1 MTENAVSF
9 TGHQFDAATGLVYA
23 RARYYDP
30 TLGRFLSQDPEWAVN
45 PYVYALD
52 APLEF
57 TDPTGRADA
66 AEDPLLRS
74 RFQALNNYF
83 RPMANGNA
91 EYAREFAMKIAKLG
105 PQALRQALRGFY
117 DAAFCAGL

>member
-30 TLGRFLSQDPEWAVN
+30 TIGRFLSQDPEAAIN
-45 PYVYALD
+45 PYVYAFD

-57 TDPTGRADA
+57 TDPTGRMA
-66 AEDPLLRS
+66 AEKGKRKPRS
-74 RFQALNNYF
+74 EG
-83 RPMANGNA
+83 RPSSKHGK
-91 EYAREFAMKIAKLG
+91 RSSSRK
-105 PQALRQALRGFY
+105 Q
-117 DAAFCAGL
+117 